1 MPTPTTVR
9 WLAAS
14 ALIAAFLTP
23 PPCARAAAPV
33 PPELTDKEEEI
44 LAKGDLVV
52 HKSVKGEQ
60 ARVVTG
66 ILDMEVAPD
75 VLWGYL
81 LDFDALLD
89 ENPTLKE
96 MECYG
101 DVTAGDTRTISCWY
115 SLSVLGQKIRYYNVY
130 VYRPAESYLTWDL
143 DPDETSDLAKNH
155 GIYQVVDVGTA
166 AAPRSRLFY
175 TSDVETGRHIPASL
189 EKALLS
195 SSLKTFMKSIKKRA
209 ESR

>member
-1 MPTPTTVR
+1 MSRSTSARRPLVAAL
-9 WLAAS
+9 LAALLFP
-14 ALIAAFLTP
+14 ALPAH
-23 PPCARAAAPV
+23 AAAPV
-33 PPELTDKEEEI
+33 PPALTEKEEQI
-44 LAKGDLVV
+44 LARGDLVM
-52 HKSVKGEQ
+52 HRTVKGEQ
-60 ARVVTG
+60 SRVVTG
-66 ILDMEVAPD
+66 ILDIEVSPD
-75 VLWGYL
+75 TLWSYL
-81 LDFDALLD
+81 LDFNALLD

-101 DVTAGDTRTISCWY
+101 DVDDGATRTISCWY
-115 SLSVLGQKIRYYNVY
+115 QLAAMGQKVKYYNVY

-166 AAPRSRLFY
+166 DAPRSRLFY
-175 TSDVETGRHIPASL
+175 TSDVETGRNIPDGI

-209 ESR
+209 EGK